1 LRRLA
6 GGAACWPV
14 IKADAYGHGSVP
26 VAEAL
31 REAGAAA
38 LCVATLDEALELR
51 EGGVDGPILVLYP
64 IPVARVET
72 AARAWLTLSVTSER
86 SAGEL
91 ADVAAAVPSRQRI
104 GVHLEVE
111 TGLTRD
117 GVRPDRAAAIAR
129 LIDAA
134 PHLSLEGVWSHL
146 AAPEDPAATS
156 RQVAVFDEA
165 VSAIRGAGIEV
176 PLRHLAATGA
186 LLTGE
191 ASGYEVARPGL
202 AVYGVAPAELSG
214 HAPGSGAAGG
224 SLRPA
229 MRLVARAVRIEE
241 VLTGTAVSYGGR
253 WVARRPS
260 RIATL
265 PVGYGDGF
273 VRAYGDRA
281 GALVRGRRAS
291 IVGVVA
297 MDATMVDVTDVE
309 GVTEDDEFVLLGR
322 QGDVEITAGELA
334 EARSTIAWEV
344 LASMARRLPRVY
356 HAATRAVRVR
366 TLEEDRPA

>member
-1 LRRLA
+1 M
-6 GGAACWPV
+6 WPV

-26 VAEAL
+26 VGEAL
-31 REAGAAA
+31 RVAGAEA

-64 IPVARVET
+64 IPVARVDT

-86 SAGEL
+86 SAREL
-91 ADVAAAVPSRQRI
+91 AGAASAIPSRQRV

-129 LIDAA
+129 LIDST

-146 AAPEDPAATS
+146 ASPEDAAATQ
-156 RQVAVFDEA
+156 RQVERFDVAVDG
-165 VSAIRGAGIEV
+165 IRAAGIDV
-176 PLRHLAATGA
+176 PMRHLAATGA
-186 LLTGE
+186 LLT
-191 ASGYEVARPGL
+191 AQAAGYEVVRPGL
-202 AVYGVAPAELSG
+202 AVYGIVPAGLPRP
-214 HAPGSGAAGG
+214 ATQQT
-224 SLRPA
+224 LRPA
-229 MRLVARAVRIEE
+229 MRLVARAVRVEE
-241 VLTGTAVSYGGR
+241 VPKGTAVSYGGR
-253 WVARRPS
+253 WVATRRS

-273 VRAYGDRA
+273 VRAYGDRL
-281 GALVRGRRAS
+281 GAIVRGRRAP

-297 MDATMVDVTDVE
+297 MDATMVDVTDVPD
-309 GVTEDDEFVLLGR
+309 VSDDDEYVLLGR
-322 QGDVEITAGELA
+322 QGDEEIDAGELA